1 MWLQPTNLGHQTSP
15 FISYSMSR
23 RPSSSSHL
31 VLWFTE
37 LSLQV
42 FNCSHCLLP
51 TLGMVLT
58 YPGLELLRQDG
69 QELLEHQ
76 ELQDLLLGMCVRPQP
91 LMTEFP
97 KPAQCFSGTRS
108 LLVTKVSKKLAG
120 GFLARKVV
128 LLKVGFLVPDRVF
141 LHLHNLKSIL
151 FPCGSHP
158 GINLEGLNP
167 AWGGGV
173 TDLRSSD
180 LIFFRRIHLMRK
192 IMS

>member
-1 MWLQPTNLGHQTSP
+1 
-15 FISYSMSR
+15 MSR

-69 QELLEHQ
+69 QELLQHQ
-76 ELQDLLLGMCVRPQP
+76 ELQDLLLGMCVWPQP

-128 LLKVGFLVPDRVF
+128 LSKVGFLVPDRVL

-151 FPCGSHP
+151 FPCWSHS

-167 AWGGGV
+167 AWGGDV

-180 LIFFRRIHLMRK
+180 LIFRRCNWFKILWFNLLQEDAPDEKNYVLMN
-192 IMS
+192 

>member
-108 LLVTKVSKKLAG
+108 LLVTKV
-120 GFLARKVV
+120 GFQRVGHDCATNPFTLLSSYSCV
-128 LLKVGFLVPDRVF
+128 LTTGRR
-141 LHLHNLKSIL
+141 SR
-151 FPCGSHP
+151 G
-158 GINLEGLNP
+158 LEENYALN
-167 AWGGGV
+167 
-173 TDLRSSD
+173 
-180 LIFFRRIHLMRK
+180 K
-192 IMS
+192 